1 MLAFVWSNN
10 LLLLSQRK
18 VSDPTAYEP
27 LEWTNLETHN
37 QSFKSIFPKGMKSK
51 ILVHVSD

>member
-1 MLAFVWSNN
+1 MLAFVRSND
-10 LLLLSQRK
+10 LLLLSQRE

-27 LEWTNLETHN
+27 LEWTNIETDN

-51 ILVHVSD
+51 ILVHVPD